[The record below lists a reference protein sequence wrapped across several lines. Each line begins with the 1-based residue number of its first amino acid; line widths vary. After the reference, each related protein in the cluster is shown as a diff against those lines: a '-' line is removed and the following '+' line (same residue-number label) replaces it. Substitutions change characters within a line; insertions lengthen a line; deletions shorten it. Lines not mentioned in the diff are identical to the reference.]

1 MRVDGIKQQI
11 VTIGQTLGFNDVRVS
26 RSDPGDAADR
36 LKAWLEAGYHGEM
49 AFMARYQHLRAD
61 PSLLVKNTI
70 RVISVRLD
78 YLPENLQTTQE
89 RLLDP
94 EIGFISRYALGRD
107 YHKLIRQRL
116 KALADQIEALIGPFG
131 YRVFS
136 DSAPILEKPLAAQG
150 GLGWMGKHTNL
161 IQRHAGSYF
170 FIGEILTDLPLPID
184 EPVQNHCGSCT
195 ACIDV
200 CPTDAIIAPYVL
212 DARRCISYLTIE
224 HPGAIPIVFRKALGH
239 RIYGCDDCQIFCPW
253 NRYAALTKEKDFLPR
268 HGLDARKL
276 DDLFSLTEAEFLDL
290 MEGSAI
296 RRIGYERWLRNIAVA
311 LGNAPTS
318 PKVINALK
326 SRLDDPS
333 PLVREHVAWALDQHL
348 AA

>member
-1 MRVDGIKQQI
+1 MRLDGIKQQI
-11 VTIGQTLGFNDVRVS
+11 VAIGQTLGFNDVRVS
-26 RSDPGDAADR
+26 RSDPGEAADR
-36 LKAWLEAGYHGEM
+36 LMAWLEAGYHGEM

-78 YLPENLQTTQE
+78 YLPEDLETTQE

-116 KALADQIEALIGPFG
+116 KALAEQVEALIGPFG

-161 IQRHAGSYF
+161 IERHSGSYF

-200 CPTDAIIAPYVL
+200 CPTKAIIAPYVL

-276 DDLFSLTEAEFLDL
+276 DDLFAFTEAEFLDL

-318 PKVINALK
+318 PQVINALK

-333 PLVREHVAWALDQHL
+333 PLVREHVTWALDQHL
-348 AA
+348 TR